1 MSRLFLSVVA
11 LAAALGLVTSAAAEV
26 MEVPATPVARFG
38 NSSSFA
44 CQAFYFLQWP
54 EVENGTSWRA
64 EWKYN
69 GFPKSKTAAP
79 PFDDRTHADRGW
91 VAPKG
96 VHWIEYGYTAEAG
109 LPGGPAVDCAKYP
122 GVVLPATT
130 DAKVLVTVKD
140 DARIVGKVTDTDGD
154 PVPGVLVRAKGA
166 GRDRTDADGEYEIDV
181 PERARKYVV
190 TPSLRG
196 QSFKPRK
203 RSVTVRAGQTKR
215 ANFRAKVKRYEISG
229 TVTTENCDAT
239 ATSCEAT
246 PQQGVLVAA
255 RGPAS
260 RSAVTDDSGRYSIK
274 LRRGSYRIAARGD
287 YNSVLPEPIVV
298 SKDRDGVDFVGC
310 DGPASTGFSQLQL
323 SGKPPCNHEL
333 SGILRNGDRKPISYW
348 GDVLISG
355 LSANGNGVNRR
366 LSAKRGRFEIT
377 LPPGDYRVTT
387 STPRRFSGPD
397 IISVRLDRDRVVILR
412 SAIGCRLGNQKN
424 RHVTHLGSDKADRI
438 VVTNARTRA
447 VIVPGAGND
456 RVITTGP
463 VNVCGSPGRNRI
475 TTGFGDDL
483 VQGGRDGEVISTG
496 PGDDYVVAGRGDDTI
511 SGGFGDDTIFGG
523 SGADTIRGGAGAD
536 TLRGGSGADALY
548 GSFGDDTL
556 DVGGGANTVLF
567 GGSGTDVCTGQALR
581 VSGCP

>member
-11 LAAALGLVTSAAAEV
+11 LAAALGLVTSATAEV

-54 EVENGTSWRA
+54 EVENGASWRA

-79 PFDDRTHADRGW
+79 PFDDRTYADRGW

-96 VHWIEYGYTAEAG
+96 VHWIEYAYTAEAG

-154 PVPGVLVRAKGA
+154 PVPGVLVRARGA
-166 GRDRTDADGEYEIDV
+166 GGDRTDADGEYEIDV
-181 PERARKYVV
+181 PERTRKYVV

-196 QSFKPRK
+196 QRFKPRR

-229 TVTTENCDAT
+229 TVTTTTCDAA
-239 ATSCEAT
+239 ATNCEAT
-246 PQQGVLVAA
+246 PQQGVPVAA

-287 YNSVLPEPIVV
+287 YNSVLPQPIVV

-310 DGPASTGFSQLQL
+310 DSPAPTGFSQQQL
-323 SGKPPCNHEL
+323 SGKPPCNYEL
-333 SGILRNGDRKPISYW
+333 SGILRNRDSNPISYW

-355 LSANGNGVNRR
+355 LSVNGNGVNRR

-377 LPPGDYRVTT
+377 LPRGDYRVTT
-387 STPRRFSGPD
+387 STPRNF
-397 IISVRLDRDRVVILR
+397 
-412 SAIGCRLGNQKN
+412 
-424 RHVTHLGSDKADRI
+424 
-438 VVTNARTRA
+438 
-447 VIVPGAGND
+447 
-456 RVITTGP
+456 
-463 VNVCGSPGRNRI
+463 
-475 TTGFGDDL
+475 
-483 VQGGRDGEVISTG
+483 GRDISPSAST
-496 PGDDYVVAGRGDDTI
+496 ATASSSSGRPT
-511 SGGFGDDTIFGG
+511 
-523 SGADTIRGGAGAD
+523 A
-536 TLRGGSGADALY
+536 ADAPTRRT
-548 GSFGDDTL
+548 S
-556 DVGGGANTVLF
+556 A
-567 GGSGTDVCTGQALR
+567 
-581 VSGCP
+581 